1 MRKLFI
7 VRRNRQGLSQGL
19 FAVSTLAAMFLGLAV
34 AAHAQVPSVTFTQ
47 TNGVSGVGITNG
59 VADFSGTGQH
69 LAANSRGDLFIPV
82 SGNNTQYIEEF
93 PATGASPVI
102 LFTGLNPTYGGRAV
116 YVDSAGNLFYT
127 YSDQVNYS
135 VDVIYIPFR
144 NGSYPTA
151 VSYTSINNT
160 AGQCSAFP
168 VPVTQTTTCR
178 VPLNA
183 PSQYNYYV
191 QSADLGMDGSGNLY
205 MLAKYESTCGTGP
218 CYNSII
224 KFGTNGVTTIIAQLP
239 NNTGQPE
246 IAVSKTGE
254 IYYTDTSGTTDYFA
268 AGSTTAVSLSNTFYY
283 VAGISIDQGG
293 NVYITQKNG
302 ATGSAIIELPY
313 VNGTACQGTTC
324 GNDQYV
330 LSYSLQGYTTDP
342 NLGVAITG
350 YGVVYYLGDYPNSV
364 NRLNIGSLS
373 FGSTT
378 VATTSG
384 SQTLL
389 LTFGNNSSYKTFG
402 KFTVTG
408 PFNVTATTC
417 VNGTNY
423 GPYATK
429 SCTVTL
435 TYSASKPGPQAGS
448 VEAIDSGGNFIGS
461 AQLSGIGTG
470 STINVDPGTVSSIGG
485 TWTAPSAI
493 AVDYAG
499 NTYVADSTT
508 GSIYKTAV
516 GSSTSTAIATGFNAP
531 TSVAVDG
538 SGNVYV
544 GESNNNGRVI
554 EIALVGTTYS
564 TTKQVLLTG
573 LSGTS
578 GLAADSLGNLYV
590 ADSGNAR
597 VLLLAP
603 SGNQAD
609 GTIVTTIG
617 SGFSKPVALAIDSSN
632 NLYISDVGAEKVY
645 RYAIPTSTLT
655 TVATGLSTAA
665 GVAVDASG
673 SLFVVD
679 SGAQT
684 ITHIPNIGGTLT
696 PSKQIVLGTVVT
708 SPNAIAADSTG
719 DVYVTGSNTSTATP
733 PVTTAA
739 VAEMNRTSGLLQF
752 GNEEETYSTPSST
765 ATVSNG
771 GNATVTFKN
780 PYYTAAGS
788 TTAYALQS
796 STTCTNSEALA
807 VGTACSIAAVFTPP
821 STGLYNDTLS
831 FSSTP
836 ASTSTLLLSGTG
848 VNLPHTTTTITSVT
862 PSSPSYGQS
871 VTVVATV
878 APVAAGAQPLG
889 TVTFYVDNVAQTPA
903 YPVSATNGTATII
916 LTGLTATTHTI
927 VANYSGSTTYAP
939 SASSPY
945 TLVVSKTTTTT
956 TVSFGTSVYYN
967 PTSQAPGVNVSIA
980 GTVTPAITGSLIPS
994 GTVTYY
1000 TTGIATPIG
1009 SAPVVAVTVNKVTT
1023 YVATL
1028 NTTSLQIG
1036 TYNIYGVYSGDA
1048 NYSTSTSTPPLPL
1061 LISNPT
1067 ILIVPASNT
1076 IVGGGPADA
1085 LTIYSVAGFG
1095 MQNAA
1100 AGVVDF
1106 GCSGLPLYSSCS
1118 FSPAFAQVTPTTPEV
1133 IQLSVVINQPPVIA
1147 VPGGLDFLPRMHG
1160 HPWLQALLAALFLFP
1175 AALAG
1180 FGLRGRK
1187 SSRLFLAGRV
1197 AMIALLLLCSTTV
1210 FTGCSHL
1217 NATYNTP
1224 TGTTTLLVS
1233 GTISTGAVNPPPA
1246 QTISLQ
1252 LIVK

>member
-1 MRKLFI
+1 MRKLFVI
-7 VRRNRQGLSQGL
+7 RRNRQGLSQGL
-19 FAVSTLAAMFLGLAV
+19 FAVFTVAALFLGMSV
-34 AAHAQVPSVTFTQ
+34 AARAQVPSVTFTQ

-116 YVDSAGNLFYT
+116 YVDSASNLYYT

-135 VDVIYIPFR
+135 VDVVYIPFR
-144 NGSYPTA
+144 NGAYPA
-151 VSYTSINNT
+151 SVSYTSINNT

-205 MLAKYESTCGTGP
+205 MLAKYESTCGSGP

-224 KFGTNGVTTIIAQLP
+224 KFATTGVTTILAQLK
-239 NNTGQPE
+239 NNAGQPE
-246 IAVSKTGE
+246 LAVSKSGE
-254 IYYTDTSGTTDYFA
+254 IYYTDGQGNNFYYA
-268 AGSTTAVSLSNTFYY
+268 AGSTTQVSLPFYY
-283 VAGISIDQGG
+283 ITGVSIDQGG
-293 NVYITQKNG
+293 NVYFTQQNG

-313 VNGTACQGTTC
+313 VNGTACQGTNC

-342 NLGVAITG
+342 SLGVAITG
-350 YGVVYYLGDYPNSV
+350 YGVLYYLGDYPNSV
-364 NRLNIGSLS
+364 NRLNIGGLS

-378 VATTSG
+378 VGTTSG

-417 VNGTNY
+417 VNGTTY

-448 VEAIDSGGNFIGS
+448 VEAIDSSGNFIGE
-461 AQLSGIGTG
+461 AQLSGIGSG
-470 STINVDPGTVSSIGG
+470 PTINVDPGTVSSIGS

-508 GSIYKTAV
+508 GSIYKTAA
-516 GSSTSTAIATGFNAP
+516 GSSTSTAIATGFSAP
-531 TSVAVDG
+531 TAVAVDG

-544 GESNNNGRVI
+544 GDSGNGRIV

-564 TTKQVLLTG
+564 AMKQVLITG

-578 GLAADSLGNLYV
+578 GLAADSVGDLYV

-609 GTIVTTIG
+609 GTIVTAVG
-617 SGFSKPVALAIDSSN
+617 SGYSKPVAVAIDSSK
-632 NLYISDVGAEKVY
+632 NLYISDAGAEKVY
-645 RYAIPTSTLT
+645 EYAIPTSTLT

-679 SGAQT
+679 SGAKT

-696 PSKQIVLGTVVT
+696 PSKQVTLGTVVT
-708 SPNAIAADSTG
+708 SPNAIAVDSTG
-719 DVYVTGSNTSTATP
+719 NVYVTGSNTA
-733 PVTTAA
+733 AA

-752 GNEEETYSTPSST
+752 GNEEETYSTPSSS

-771 GNATVTFKN
+771 GTASVTFNN

-788 TTAYALQS
+788 TTAYAIQG

-807 VGTACSIAAVFTPP
+807 VGAACSIAAVFTPP
-821 STGLYNDTLS
+821 STGIYNDTLS

-862 PSSPSYGQS
+862 PSSPSYGQA
-871 VTVVATV
+871 VTVTATV

-903 YPVSATNGTATII
+903 YAVSATNGTATIV

-945 TLVVSKTTTTT
+945 MLVVGKTATTT
-956 TVSFGTSVYYN
+956 TVSFGTSVYSN
-967 PTSQAPGVNVSIA
+967 PTSQAPGVNVSII
-980 GTVTPAITGSLIPS
+980 GTVTPAVVGSLAPS
-994 GTVTYY
+994 NSVTFY
-1000 TTGIATPIG
+1000 TTGSPAALG
-1009 SAPVVAVTVNKVTT
+1009 SAPVVAVTTGSGTSAVTT
-1023 YVATL
+1023 YVATF
-1028 NTTSLQIG
+1028 NTTTLATG

-1048 NYSTSTSTPPLPL
+1048 NYTTSTSSPPLPL
-1061 LISNPT
+1061 IISNPT

-1076 IVGGGPADA
+1076 IIGGGAADV
-1085 LTIYSVAGFG
+1085 LTVYSVAGFG
-1095 MQNAA
+1095 KINNTNGDVDLSCGTLPQYAA
-1100 AGVVDF
+1100 
-1106 GCSGLPLYSSCS
+1106 CS
-1118 FSPAFAQVTPTTPEV
+1118 FNAPYVQVNPTTPGTV
-1133 IQLSVVINQPPVIA
+1133 SLSVVINQPPVIA
-1147 VPGGLDFLPRMHG
+1147 VPGGGGLDALPKLHG
-1160 HPWLQALLAALFLFP
+1160 HPWLQALLMTLFLFP
-1175 AALAG
+1175 AVLAG
-1180 FGLRGRK
+1180 FGLRHRK
-1187 SSRLFLAGRV
+1187 TSRLFLAGRM

-1210 FTGCSHL
+1210 FTGCGGHL
-1217 NATYNTP
+1217 NGTYVTP
-1224 TGTTTLLVS
+1224 AGTTTLAVS
-1233 GTISTGAVNPPPA
+1233 GTITTGSVNPIPA

-1252 LIVK
+1252 LIVN

>member
-1 MRKLFI
+1 MRKSLV
-7 VRRNRQGLSQGL
+7 VRRNRQGLSYGL
-19 FAVSTLAAMFLGLAV
+19 FALAALFLGMAV

-47 TNGVSGVGITNG
+47 TNGVSGVGFTNG

-69 LAANSRGDLFIPV
+69 LAANSRGDMFIPV
-82 SGNNTQYIEEF
+82 SDNNTQYIEEF

-116 YVDSAGNLFYT
+116 YVDSASNLYYT

-144 NGSYPTA
+144 NGAYPA
-151 VSYTSINNT
+151 SVSYTSINNT

-191 QSADLGMDGSGNLY
+191 QSADLGMDASGNLY
-205 MLAKYESTCGTGP
+205 MLAKYESTCGSGP

-224 KFGTNGVTTIIAQLP
+224 KFATSGVTSILAQLP
-239 NNTGQPE
+239 NNSGQPE

-254 IYYTDTSGTTDYFA
+254 IYYTDGSGNTDYFA
-268 AGSTTAVSLSNTFYY
+268 AGSTTAVSLGNTFYY
-283 VAGISIDQGG
+283 VAGVSIDQGG

-364 NRLNIGSLS
+364 NRLNIGGLS
-373 FGSTT
+373 FGATT
-378 VATTSG
+378 VGTTSG

-389 LTFGNNSSYKTFG
+389 LTFGNNNSYKTFG

-417 VNGTNY
+417 ANGTTY
-423 GPYATK
+423 GPYATN
-429 SCTVTL
+429 SCTATL

-448 VEAIDSGGNFIGS
+448 VEAIDSSGNFIGA

-470 STINVDPGTVSSIGG
+470 SLINVDPGTVSAVGG

-493 AVDYAG
+493 AVDSAG
-499 NTYVADSTT
+499 STYVADSTT
-508 GSIYKTAV
+508 GSIYKTLA
-516 GSSTSTAIATGFNAP
+516 GATTSTAIATGFSAP
-531 TSVAVDG
+531 SAVAVDG

-544 GESNNNGRVI
+544 GDSGNGRIV
-554 EIALVGTTYS
+554 EVALVGTSYS
-564 TTKQVLLTG
+564 ATKQVIITG
-573 LSGTS
+573 LSG
-578 GLAADSLGNLYV
+578 GDLYV

-603 SGNQAD
+603 SGNQAE
-609 GTIVTTIG
+609 GTIVTTVG
-617 SGFSKPVALAIDSSN
+617 SGYAKPVAVAIDSAM
-632 NLYISDVGAEKVY
+632 NLYISDAGSQKVY
-645 RYAIPTSTLT
+645 RYAIPTSALT

-673 SLFVVD
+673 SLFLVD
-679 SGAQT
+679 SGAKT
-684 ITHIPNIGGTLT
+684 ILHIPNIGGTLT
-696 PSKQIVLGTVVT
+696 PSKQVTLGTVVT

-719 DVYVTGSNTSTATP
+719 NVYVTGSN
-733 PVTTAA
+733 TTAA

-771 GNATVTFKN
+771 GTASVTFNN

-788 TTAYALQS
+788 TTAYAIQG

-836 ASTSTLLLSGTG
+836 ATTATLLLSGTG

-903 YPVSATNGTATII
+903 YPVSTTNGTATIV
-916 LTGLTATTHTI
+916 LTGLTATSHTI

-939 SASSPY
+939 SASAPY
-945 TLVVSKTTTTT
+945 TLVVSKTATT
-956 TVSFGTSVYYN
+956 TVVTFGNVYSN
-967 PTSQAPGVNVSIA
+967 PTSQAPGVQVSFI
-980 GTVTPAITGSLIPS
+980 GTVTPTVVGSLAPS
-994 GTVTYY
+994 STVTFY
-1000 TTGIATPIG
+1000 TTGSATALG
-1009 SAPVVAVTVNKVTT
+1009 SAPVVAVTTGSGSTSKTT
-1023 YVATL
+1023 YVATF
-1028 NTTSLQIG
+1028 NTTTLAIG
-1036 TYNIYGVYSGDA
+1036 TYNIYGVYNGDT
-1048 NYSTSTSTPPLPL
+1048 NYSGSTSAPPLPL
-1061 LISNPT
+1061 IISNPT

-1076 IVGGGPADA
+1076 IIGGGPADI
-1085 LTIYSVAGFG
+1085 LTVYSVAGFG
-1095 MQNAA
+1095 VINNTNGQVDISCGTLPQYAA
-1100 AGVVDF
+1100 
-1106 GCSGLPLYSSCS
+1106 CSINPPFL
-1118 FSPAFAQVTPTTPEV
+1118 QVTPTMTGTV
-1133 IQLSVVINQPPVIA
+1133 SLSVLINQPPTIA
-1147 VPGGLDFLPRMHG
+1147 VPTGGGLDAFPMLRG
-1160 HPWLQALLAALFLFP
+1160 HPWLQAMLAVLFLIP
-1175 AALAG
+1175 AVLAG
-1180 FGLRGRK
+1180 FGLRRRK
-1187 SSRLFLAGRV
+1187 TSRLFAAGRM
-1197 AMIALLLLCSTTV
+1197 AMIALLLLCSATV

-1217 NATYNTP
+1217 NGTYATP
-1224 TGTTTLLVS
+1224 KGTSTLLVS
-1233 GTISTGAVNPPPA
+1233 GTITTGAVNPVPA
-1246 QTISLQ
+1246 DTISLQ
-1252 LIVK
+1252 LIVQ